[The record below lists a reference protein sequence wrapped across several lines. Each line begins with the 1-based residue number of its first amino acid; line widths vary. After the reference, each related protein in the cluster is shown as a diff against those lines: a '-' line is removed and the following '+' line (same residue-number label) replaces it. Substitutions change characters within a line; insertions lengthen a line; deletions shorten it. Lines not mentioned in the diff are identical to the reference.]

1 MVNYRISGEAIL
13 VTVPYGLK
21 DNFKSFFRTAKWNPV
36 SKAWEVK
43 NTKANLNKLEQF
55 QDSIISSGADEAV
68 KNLDEAEATEAEL
81 VKLLEELKQ
90 TKEKISLKVSVLMD
104 EQKLAERLSATKTKL
119 TNAVAELSKTKR
131 ELEEARA
138 SNREA
143 LQEVLSQ
150 YSLEGM
156 TINQVI
162 KAASRAHSGV
172 GQKNRDEFNHYT
184 SWLWNVAEEIL
195 KKTGIRFKVLFECGN
210 ANFNRPDRDNHWFSK
225 DVMEARYV
233 CVNNN
238 NKEKK
243 NEKVPENLQGTCEV
257 QTFHSPPQKCR

>member
-1 MVNYRISGEAIL
+1 MVTHRISGDAIS
-13 VTVPYGLK
+13 VTVPYAVK
-21 DNFKSFFRTAKWNPV
+21 DNFKSFFKTAKWNPV
-36 SKAWEVK
+36 SRAWEVK

-55 QDSIISSGADEAV
+55 QDSLIASGADEAV
-68 KNLDEAEATEAEL
+68 RDLDEAEATEAEL
-81 VKLLEELKQ
+81 AKLLEELKE
-90 TKEKISLKVSVLMD
+90 TKEQISLKVSVLMD
-104 EQKLAERLSATKTKL
+104 EQKLAERLSSAKTKL
-119 TNAVAELSKTKR
+119 TNAVAELSKAKR

-162 KAASRAHSGV
+162 KAACRAHSGV

-184 SWLWNVAEEIL
+184 SWLWKVAEEIL
-195 KKTGIRFKVLFECGN
+195 EKTGIRFQVLFECGN

-225 DVMEARYV
+225 DMMEARYV
-233 CVNNN
+233 SVKTNNN
-238 NKEKK
+238 IGE
-243 NEKVPENLQGTCEV
+243 EE
-257 QTFHSPPQKCR
+257 